1 MVGSNLLSGWREEDP
16 PGPPN
21 RSPAPPT
28 DDDCDDMEE
37 VDDGD
42 EVDNEGV
49 WWMVMVVVGCLAVS
63 ATAASVFGGVG
74 FLCCWRLGVVVVVIL
89 MMDRYSQFSPSFY
102 RRQTKMD
109 VAHSTT
115 MCTGCDAHFMSQ

>member
-1 MVGSNLLSGWREEDP
+1 LSGWREEDP

-37 VDDGD
+37 VDDDD
-42 EVDNEGV
+42 EVDNEEV

-63 ATAASVFGGVG
+63 ATAASVFGSVG
-74 FLCCWRLGVVVVVIL
+74 FLCCWRLGVVDGQVLPV
-89 MMDRYSQFSPSFY
+89 FSFLLFTGDKNGSFSHY
-102 RRQTKMD
+102 NNVPRL
-109 VAHSTT
+109 
-115 MCTGCDAHFMSQ
+115 

>member
-1 MVGSNLLSGWREEDP
+1 LLSGWREDP

-28 DDDCDDMEE
+28 DDDDCDDMEE
-37 VDDGD
+37 VDDDD

-74 FLCCWRLGVVVVVIL
+74 FLLLAFRCGCGL
-89 MMDRYSQFSPSFY
+89 MMDRYSQFLLSSFY
-102 RRQTKMD
+102 TKMD
-109 VAHSTT
+109 LSHSTT
-115 MCTGCDAHFMSQ
+115 MCTQQWL